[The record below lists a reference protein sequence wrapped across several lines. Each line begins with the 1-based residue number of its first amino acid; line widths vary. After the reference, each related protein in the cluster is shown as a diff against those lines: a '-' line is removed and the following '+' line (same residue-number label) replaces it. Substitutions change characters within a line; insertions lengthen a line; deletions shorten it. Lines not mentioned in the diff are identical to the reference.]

1 MPPRLHPQLPFGGE
15 DGFQDIHLRFAL
27 NAILVHFELFPD
39 RHDELAVTE
48 YELLRIIS
56 FLEKVRSPYVE
67 MLPFAEADPAWNI
80 LFALMKA
87 HLRGREIRITGLAAE
102 AGIPHAT
109 AIRRIGRL
117 IEEGHIVEKPI
128 DRLEKGVRLVPS
140 EALNADF
147 VRFAK
152 RIKGLLAETFGL
164 RSSAEA
170 EEDYYFGGSSFAAQI
185 IPPPQLISNPGGRGN
200 DLRFLLNDDNYFR
213 AMRNMWADFRLNL
226 GSRDDFELLP
236 LSTLYD
242 RVHDNAARATS
253 NYDIVAIDM
262 PWLGDIGQTGAFR
275 SLDGFIENSRIS
287 PMDFHPSVWGTG
299 TWNERQYGIPIY
311 CTVEVL
317 AARSDWFERDE
328 IKYPT
333 TFSETIE
340 AARHFHNPQKSRYGI
355 VWNAAQGRPIAQT
368 FMILMACCGRNV
380 VNTPRPRFLSGVAAM
395 RDSLPDVLNEAAFAV
410 MDYLHRLRDVS
421 PPNILDMGWD
431 QRTHTFLSGGAALSY
446 CWTVHAARF
455 EYDLASVVKRRVRYL
470 PQPRGPSGSSINPIG
485 GYLLC
490 VPANL
495 PEKRAQIAFDAIAW
509 MTSPE
514 AMKAHVQNGFPLA
527 PRFSV
532 SADPEAAAT
541 SPVVSFIDKLAKR
554 NLLSTW
560 PRPAVSQYVAIENT
574 LGVEIHRALRGD
586 ISDRVALENV
596 QREFERV
603 TGT

>member
-1 MPPRLHPQLPFGGE
+1 M
-15 DGFQDIHLRFAL
+15 
-27 NAILVHFELFPD
+27 
-39 RHDELAVTE
+39 TE

-56 FLEKVRSPYVE
+56 FLEKVRIPYVQ
-67 MLPFAEADPAWNI
+67 MLPFAEADAAWNI
-80 LFALMKA
+80 LFSLMKA
-87 HLRGREIRITGLAAE
+87 HLLGREIRITGLAAE

-109 AIRRIGRL
+109 AIRRISKL
-117 IEEGHIVEKPI
+117 IDEGYIVEIPI
-128 DRLEKGVRLVPS
+128 DHLKKGVRLAPS
-140 EALNADF
+140 EAVNADF

-164 RSSAEA
+164 RSSSEA
-170 EEDYYFGGSSFAAQI
+170 DEDYYFGGSFFTAQI
-185 IPPPQLISNPGGRGN
+185 IPPPQLINNPEGKGN

-226 GSRDDFELLP
+226 GSREDFELLP
-236 LSTLYD
+236 LSSLYD
-242 RVHDNAARATS
+242 RVRVNATRQAS
-253 NYDIVAIDM
+253 EYDIVAIDM
-262 PWLGDIGQTGAFR
+262 PWLGDIARTDAFR
-275 SLDGFIENSRIS
+275 PLNRFIENSRMS

-299 TWNERQYGIPIY
+299 TWKHEQYGIPIY

-317 AARSDWFERDE
+317 AARSDWFERDDMR
-328 IKYPT
+328 YPT
-333 TFSETIE
+333 TFDETI
-340 AARHFHNPQKSRYGI
+340 AAAQHFHNPQKGRYGI

-368 FMILMACCGRNV
+368 FMILMACCGRNI
-380 VNTPRPRFLSGVAAM
+380 VNTPRPRFLSGAATGL
-395 RDSLPDVLNEAAFAV
+395 DHPPDVLNAAGFAT

-421 PPNILDMGWD
+421 PPNILEMGWD
-431 QRTHTFLSGGAALSY
+431 QRTHTFLSGDSALSY

-470 PQPRGPSGSSINPIG
+470 PQPRGPSGSSINPVG

-490 VPANL
+490 IPSNL

-514 AMKAHVQNGFPLA
+514 AMKAHVQNGFPVA

-541 SPVVSFIDKLAKR
+541 SPIVSFIDKLGKR

-560 PRPAVSQYVAIENT
+560 PRPAVLQYVGIENA
-574 LGVEIHRALRGD
+574 LGVEIHRALRKE
-586 ISDRVALENV
+586 ISDREALENI
-596 QREFERV
+596 QRNLEKPV
-603 TGT
+603 GL